1 MTPYGYSDLMTNQ
14 SLTVRRTAAKRI
26 SIWIVAAVVASLAA
40 QATGPSA
47 GAVVEWEFVEE
58 SVSLGMSG
66 VSPHVEKV
74 AGGDRVWRSDG
85 PVGTAVSLCTDAG
98 SCASET
104 LSTPGGGPINDFSV
118 AQTASGLR
126 AYFKRV
132 EPQTRTQAV
141 YSAPCLTADCLSIG
155 AATLTTEDMKVS
167 QDIKGWGVPDP
178 VRLPDGRIRIYNVES
193 PVQGKCTE
201 KIASYISVD
210 GITFTKEPGWRLE
223 NGYVDTEVLRAK
235 DGDWV
240 MILADIACTA
250 SNNQKLFVTT
260 STDGLKWAEPQVLT
274 GSGEFKLDPTGYEV
288 STNVFRIYYA
298 AGDPRNGNMVIK
310 RGIMRIK
317 EAPAGGVGVT
327 KTPAA
332 TTPAN
337 KSKSITCVKGKT
349 VRKVTGT
356 TCPKGF
362 KKK

>member
-1 MTPYGYSDLMTNQ
+1 MVEKSVRLGAVTAIAVA
-14 SLTVRRTAAKRI
+14 LTMLV
-26 SIWIVAAVVASLAA
+26 S
-40 QATGPSA
+40 SA
-47 GAVVEWEFVEE
+47 NVNAVVEWEFVEE

-74 AGGDRVWRSDG
+74 ANGDRVWRSDG
-85 PVGTAVSLCTDAG
+85 PVGTAVSLCPDAG
-98 SCASET
+98 SCVSET
-104 LSTPGGGPINDFSV
+104 LTSPGGGPINDFSV

-132 EPQTRTQAV
+132 EPQDNKQAV
-141 YSAPCLTADCLSIG
+141 YSAPCLAADCLSIG
-155 AATLTTEDMKVS
+155 TATLTTEDMKVS

-201 KIASYISVD
+201 KIASYISTD
-210 GITFTKEPGWRLE
+210 GISFTKEPGWRLE
-223 NGYVDTEVLRAK
+223 GGYVDTEVLRVK

-274 GSGEFKLDPTGYEV
+274 GPGEFKLDPTGYEV

-310 RGIMRIK
+310 RGSLRIK
-317 EAPAGGVGVT
+317 STPAGGVGVT
-327 KTPAA
+327 STPKVTTTTSKA
-332 TTPAN
+332 TTT
-337 KSKSITCVKGKT
+337 KTITCVKGKT

>member
-1 MTPYGYSDLMTNQ
+1 MAKREP
-14 SLTVRRTAAKRI
+14 TVRRATVKRV
-26 SIWIVAAVVASLAA
+26 SIWITAAVVASFAV
-40 QATGPSA
+40 QATGPSV

-74 AGGDRVWRSDG
+74 AGGDRVWRSG
-85 PVGTAVSLCTDAG
+85 VPGGTAVSLCTDAG
-98 SCASET
+98 ACTSET
-104 LSTPGGGPINDFSV
+104 LTATGAGAVVDYTV
-118 AQTASGLR
+118 AQAPSGLR
-126 AYFKRV
+126 AYFKRID
-132 EPQTRTQAV
+132 PSSNTQAV
-141 YSAPCLTADCLSIG
+141 YSAPCTTADCLSFG
-155 AATLTTEDMKVS
+155 AATITSTGMQVS
-167 QDIKGWGVPDP
+167 KDVEAWGVPDP
-178 VRLPDGRIRIYNVES
+178 VRLPDGRVRIYIVES
-193 PVQGKCTE
+193 PVGDKCMV
-201 KIASYISVD
+201 KVASYISSD
-210 GITFTKEPGWRLE
+210 GISFTKESGWRLE
-223 NGYVDTEVLRAK
+223 GGYGDTEVLRAK

-240 MILADIACTA
+240 MIVADLACTA

-274 GSGEFKLDPTGYEV
+274 GAGDFRFDPTGYEM

-298 AGDPRNGNMVIK
+298 IYYRTAAGQATAIK

-317 EAPAGGVGVT
+317 ETPAGGVGVT
-327 KTPAA
+327 TTPTA
-332 TTPAN
+332 TTPAS

>member
-1 MTPYGYSDLMTNQ
+1 M
-14 SLTVRRTAAKRI
+14 
-26 SIWIVAAVVASLAA
+26 
-40 QATGPSA
+40 
-47 GAVVEWEFVEE
+47 
-58 SVSLGMSG
+58 
-66 VSPHVEKV
+66 
-74 AGGDRVWRSDG
+74 
-85 PVGTAVSLCTDAG
+85 
-98 SCASET
+98 
-104 LSTPGGGPINDFSV
+104 
-118 AQTASGLR
+118 
-126 AYFKRV
+126 
-132 EPQTRTQAV
+132 
-141 YSAPCLTADCLSIG
+141 
-155 AATLTTEDMKVS
+155 
-167 QDIKGWGVPDP
+167 PDP

>member
-1 MTPYGYSDLMTNQ
+1 MTNQ
-14 SLTVRRTAAKRI
+14 SLTVRRTAAKRV
-26 SIWIVAAVVASLAA
+26 SIWIAAAVVASLAA
-40 QATGPSA
+40 QAAGPSV

-74 AGGDRVWRSDG
+74 AGGDRVWRSDM
-85 PVGTAVSLCTDAG
+85 GTYVSLCSDAG
-98 SCASET
+98 SCVSET

-118 AQTASGLR
+118 EQTASGRR

-132 EPQTRTQAV
+132 EPQDKKQAV

-235 DGDWV
+235 DGDWL

-274 GSGEFKLDPTGYEV
+274 GPGEFKLDPTGYEV

-298 AGDPRNGNMVIK
+298 VGGANNTFVVK
-310 RGIMRIK
+310 RGILRIK
-317 EAPAGGVGVT
+317 QTPAGGVGVT
-327 KTPAA
+327 KTPTA
-332 TTPAN
+332 TTPAS

>member
-1 MTPYGYSDLMTNQ
+1 LYADEVYDRPVKLG
-14 SLTVRRTAAKRI
+14 V
-26 SIWIVAAVVASLAA
+26 VAAVAVALTSLVS
-40 QATGPSA
+40 SA
-47 GAVVEWEFVEE
+47 NVSAVVEWEFVEE

-74 AGGDRVWRSDG
+74 AGGDRVWRSDMV
-85 PVGTAVSLCTDAG
+85 PAGTAVSLCTDAG
-98 SCASET
+98 ACTSET
-104 LSTPGGGPINDFSV
+104 LTAAGAGPVSDYTV
-118 AQTASGLR
+118 AQAPSGLR
-126 AYFKRV
+126 AYFKRTD
-132 EPQTRTQAV
+132 PSSNTQAV
-141 YSAPCLTADCLSIG
+141 YSAPCTTADCLSFG
-155 AATLTTEDMKVS
+155 AATMTSTGMQVS
-167 QDIKGWGVPDP
+167 KDAKAWGVPDP
-178 VRLPDGRIRIYNVES
+178 VRLPDGRVRIYIVES
-193 PVQGKCTE
+193 PVPGKCTE
-201 KIASYISVD
+201 KIASYISSD
-210 GITFTKEPGWRLE
+210 GISFTKESGWRLE
-223 NGYVDTEVLRAK
+223 GGYVDTEVLRAK

-274 GSGEFKLDPTGYEV
+274 GAGEFKLDPTGYEV

-298 AGDPRNGNMVIK
+298 AGNPASTNPSIK

-317 EAPAGGVGVT
+317 ETPAGGVGVT
-327 KTPAA
+327 KTPTA
-332 TTPAN
+332 TTPAS

>member
-1 MTPYGYSDLMTNQ
+1 MAKREP
-14 SLTVRRTAAKRI
+14 TVRRATVKRV
-26 SIWIVAAVVASLAA
+26 SIWITAAVVASFAV
-40 QATGPSA
+40 QATGPSV

-74 AGGDRVWRSDG
+74 AGGDRVWRSG
-85 PVGTAVSLCTDAG
+85 VMPAGTAVSLCTDAG
-98 SCASET
+98 ACTSET
-104 LSTPGGGPINDFSV
+104 LTATGAGAVVDYTV
-118 AQTASGLR
+118 AQAPSGLR
-126 AYFKRV
+126 AYFKRID
-132 EPQTRTQAV
+132 PSSNTQAV
-141 YSAPCLTADCLSIG
+141 YSAPCTTADCLSFG
-155 AATLTTEDMKVS
+155 AATITSTGMQVS
-167 QDIKGWGVPDP
+167 KDVKAWGVPDP
-178 VRLPDGRIRIYNVES
+178 VRLPDGRVRIYIVES
-193 PVQGKCTE
+193 PVGDKCMV
-201 KIASYISVD
+201 KVASYISSD
-210 GITFTKEPGWRLE
+210 GISFTKESGWRLE
-223 NGYVDTEVLRAK
+223 GGYGDTEVLRAK

-240 MILADIACTA
+240 MIVADLACTA

-274 GSGEFKLDPTGYEV
+274 GAGDFRFDPTGYEV

-298 AGDPRNGNMVIK
+298 IYYRTAAGQATAIK

-317 EAPAGGVGVT
+317 ETPAGGVGVT
-327 KTPAA
+327 KTPTA
-332 TTPAN
+332 TTPAS